1 MENNLA
7 FSKYKLLAIDIY
19 EFCKK
24 HDLWEDNTIYFD
36 GKAWSNSETWT
47 GVKGKKITEDLYEYE
62 NKDPR
67 DYWEYANPKT
77 LSMSF
82 EGNLSRVLNGHTR
95 GWIKLEEQFGK
106 LFKKYNLY
114 YELGH
119 HWNLSC
125 YEI

>member
-47 GVKGKKITEDLYEYE
+47 GVKGKKITEDLYEYDDK
-62 NKDPR
+62 NPSN
-67 DYWEYANPKT
+67 YFEYANPKT

-82 EGNLSRVLNGHTR
+82 EGGLNHILNGYTR
-95 GWIKLEEQFGK
+95 GCAKLEEQFSK
-106 LFKKYNLY
+106 LFEKYGLY
-114 YELGH
+114 YEMGYA
-119 HWNLSC
+119 WSLSC